1 METKEEFKKVSEI
14 VEHLLETNVRCRND
28 DKFLTYLVMR
38 EFTNIFIPFEDFNK
52 MPAFETIKRVRA
64 KIQNTEGRYPPT
76 DQEVIEKRK
85 HREEEV
91 KDFLED
97 TISKVKEDKDIVIAV
112 SGKERVG
119 MSTMAMTTRGT
130 EVKNTRGNRY

>member
-1 METKEEFKKVSEI
+1 VETKEEFKKVSEI
-14 VEHLLETNVRCRND
+14 VEHLLETNERCRND

-76 DQEVIEKRK
+76 DQDVIEKRK
-85 HREEEV
+85 HREAEV
-91 KDFLED
+91 KDFVTRGLD
-97 TISKVKEDKDIVIAV
+97 GKDIVTIKD
-112 SGKERVG
+112 GREGLG
-119 MSTMAMTTRGT
+119 MSSGAVRGGVVV
-130 EVKNTRGNRY
+130 ENRGGKRY

>member
-76 DQEVIEKRK
+76 DQDVIEKRK
-85 HREEEV
+85 HREAEV
-91 KDFLED
+91 KDFI
-97 TISKVKEDKDIVIAV
+97 TIKD
-112 SGKERVG
+112 GREGLG